1 MVTKK
6 KISSKYKPTAKE
18 SFMNS
23 KQKQY
28 FKQKLTY
35 WKETLLKGSTETILN
50 LKEDKEVSG
59 DFADIASAE
68 STKSIELRTRDR
80 ERKLINKIDE
90 AAKNHNILL
99 ETIDEALKRIE
110 NNTYGYC
117 EVTGKP
123 IGLKRLEARPIATL
137 SIEAQQMHENQEQL
151 NND

>member
-1 MVTKK
+1 MNRKT

-18 SFMNS
+18 PFMNP
-23 KQKQY
+23 KQKEY
-28 FKQKLTY
+28 FKQKLIN
-35 WKETLLKGSTETILN
+35 WKETLLKGSSETILN

-80 ERKLINKIDE
+80 ERKLISK
-90 AAKNHNILL
+90 
-99 ETIDEALKRIE
+99 IDEALKRIE
-110 NNTYGYC
+110 DNTYGYC

>member
-18 SFMNS
+18 SFMNL

-28 FKQKLTY
+28 FKQKLTH

-90 AAKNHNILL
+90 A
-99 ETIDEALKRIE
+99 LKRIE

-151 NND
+151 NSD

>member
-1 MVTKK
+1 MAQKT
-6 KISSKYKPTAKE
+6 KISLKYKPTSKE
-18 SFMNS
+18 PFMNP
-23 KQKQY
+23 KQKEY
-28 FKQKLTY
+28 FKQKLTD
-35 WKETLLKGSTETILN
+35 WKETLLKGSSETILN

-80 ERKLINKIDE
+80 ERKLISKIE
-90 AAKNHNILL
+90 
-99 ETIDEALKRIE
+99 EALKRIE

-137 SIEAQQMHENQEQL
+137 SIEAQQMHENEEQL

>member
-28 FKQKLTY
+28 FKQKLML

-50 LKEDKEVSG
+50 LKEDKQVSG

-80 ERKLINKIDE
+80 ERKLINK
-90 AAKNHNILL
+90 
-99 ETIDEALKRIE
+99 IDEALKRIE

>member
-1 MVTKK
+1 MVSKK

-18 SFMNS
+18 PFINA
-23 KQKQY
+23 KQKEY
-28 FKQKLTY
+28 FRQKLIN
-35 WKETLLKGSTETILN
+35 WKDELLKGSTETITN
-50 LKEDKEVSG
+50 LKQDKEVTG

-68 STKSIELRTRDR
+68 SAKSIELRTRDR
-80 ERKLINKIDE
+80 ERKLINKIDQ
-90 AAKNHNILL
+90 
-99 ETIDEALKRIE
+99 ALKRID

-137 SIEAQQMHENQEQL
+137 SIEAQQIHENQEKL

>member
-80 ERKLINKIDE
+80 ERKLISKIDQ
-90 AAKNHNILL
+90 
-99 ETIDEALKRIE
+99 ALKRIE

-137 SIEAQQMHENQEQL
+137 SIEAQQMHENEEQL
-151 NND
+151 K

>member
-1 MVTKK
+1 MAQKT

-18 SFMNS
+18 PFMNS
-23 KQKQY
+23 KQKEY
-28 FKQKLTY
+28 FKQKLID
-35 WKETLLKGSTETILN
+35 WKETLLKGSSETILN

-80 ERKLINKIDE
+80 ERKLISK
-90 AAKNHNILL
+90 
-99 ETIDEALKRIE
+99 IDEALKRIE
-110 NNTYGYC
+110 NNTYGFC

-137 SIEAQQMHENQEQL
+137 SIEAQQMHENEEQL

>member
-1 MVTKK
+1 MVKKK

-18 SFMNS
+18 PFMNS

-28 FKQKLTY
+28 FKQILTN

-80 ERKLINKIDE
+80 ERKLISK
-90 AAKNHNILL
+90 
-99 ETIDEALKRIE
+99 IDEALKRIE
-110 NNTYGYC
+110 DNTYGYC

>member
-1 MVTKK
+1 MAQKT
-6 KISSKYKPTAKE
+6 KISLKYKPTSKE
-18 SFMNS
+18 PFMNP
-23 KQKQY
+23 KQKEY
-28 FKQKLTY
+28 FKQKLTD
-35 WKETLLKGSTETILN
+35 WKETLLKGSSETILN

-80 ERKLINKIDE
+80 ERKLISKIE
-90 AAKNHNILL
+90 
-99 ETIDEALKRIE
+99 EALKRIE

-137 SIEAQQMHENQEQL
+137 SIEAQQMHENQEQI

>member
-1 MVTKK
+1 MALKT
-6 KISSKYKPTAKE
+6 KISSKYKPTTKE
-18 SFMNS
+18 TFMNS
-23 KQKQY
+23 KQKKY
-28 FKQKLTY
+28 FKQKLID

-50 LKEDKEVSG
+50 LKEDKEVTG

-80 ERKLINKIDE
+80 ERKLISK
-90 AAKNHNILL
+90 
-99 ETIDEALKRIE
+99 IDEALKRIE
-110 NNTYGYC
+110 NDTYGYC

-137 SIEAQQMHENQEQL
+137 SIEAQQMHENEEQL

>member
-1 MVTKK
+1 MVKK
-6 KISSKYKPTAKE
+6 NKISSKYKPTAKE
-18 SFMNS
+18 PFMNP

-28 FKQKLTY
+28 FKQILTN

-80 ERKLINKIDE
+80 ERKLISK
-90 AAKNHNILL
+90 
-99 ETIDEALKRIE
+99 IDEALKRIE

>member
-1 MVTKK
+1 MVKKK

-18 SFMNS
+18 PFMNS

-28 FKQKLTY
+28 FKQILTN

-80 ERKLINKIDE
+80 ERKLISK
-90 AAKNHNILL
+90 
-99 ETIDEALKRIE
+99 IDEALKRIE

-137 SIEAQQMHENQEQL
+137 SIEAQQMHENQEQF

>member
-28 FKQKLTY
+28 FKQKLTH

-90 AAKNHNILL
+90 A
-99 ETIDEALKRIE
+99 LKRIE

>member
-1 MVTKK
+1 MAQKT

-18 SFMNS
+18 PFMNS
-23 KQKQY
+23 KQKEY
-28 FKQKLTY
+28 FKQKLID
-35 WKETLLKGSTETILN
+35 WKETLIKGSSETILN

-80 ERKLINKIDE
+80 ERKLISK
-90 AAKNHNILL
+90 
-99 ETIDEALKRIE
+99 IDEALKRIE
-110 NNTYGYC
+110 NNTYGFC

-137 SIEAQQMHENQEQL
+137 SIEAQQMHENEEQL

>member
-1 MVTKK
+1 MVKKK

-18 SFMNS
+18 PFMNS

-28 FKQKLTY
+28 FKQILAN

-80 ERKLINKIDE
+80 ERKLISK
-90 AAKNHNILL
+90 
-99 ETIDEALKRIE
+99 IDEALKRIE

-137 SIEAQQMHENQEQL
+137 SIEAQQMHENQEQF

>member
-1 MVTKK
+1 MAQKT
-6 KISSKYKPTAKE
+6 KISLKYKPTSKE
-18 SFMNS
+18 PFMNP
-23 KQKQY
+23 KQKEY
-28 FKQKLTY
+28 FKQKLTE
-35 WKETLLKGSTETILN
+35 WKETLLKGSSETILN

-80 ERKLINKIDE
+80 ERKLISKIE
-90 AAKNHNILL
+90 
-99 ETIDEALKRIE
+99 EALKRIE

-137 SIEAQQMHENQEQL
+137 SIEAQQMHENEEQL
-151 NND
+151 K

>member
-1 MVTKK
+1 MVQKT

-18 SFMNS
+18 PFMNQ
-23 KQKQY
+23 KQKEY
-28 FKQKLTY
+28 FKQKLMN
-35 WKETLLKGSTETILN
+35 WKETLLKGSSETILN

-80 ERKLINKIDE
+80 ERKLISK
-90 AAKNHNILL
+90 
-99 ETIDEALKRIE
+99 IDEALKRIE
-110 NNTYGYC
+110 DNTYGYC

>member
-18 SFMNS
+18 SFMNL

-28 FKQKLTY
+28 FKQKLTH

-80 ERKLINKIDE
+80 ERKLISK
-90 AAKNHNILL
+90 
-99 ETIDEALKRIE
+99 IDEALKRIE

>member
-1 MVTKK
+1 MALKTQ
-6 KISSKYKPTAKE
+6 ISSKYKPTTKE
-18 SFMNS
+18 PFMNS
-23 KQKQY
+23 KQKKY
-28 FKQKLTY
+28 FKQKLIN

-80 ERKLINKIDE
+80 ERKLISK
-90 AAKNHNILL
+90 
-99 ETIDEALKRIE
+99 IDEALKRIE

>member
-90 AAKNHNILL
+90 A
-99 ETIDEALKRIE
+99 LKRIE

-137 SIEAQQMHENQEQL
+137 SIEAQQMHENHEQL
-151 NND
+151 SND

>member
-28 FKQKLTY
+28 FKQKLNY

-90 AAKNHNILL
+90 A
-99 ETIDEALKRIE
+99 LKRIE

>member
-1 MVTKK
+1 MALKT
-6 KISSKYKPTAKE
+6 KISPKYKPTAKE
-18 SFMNS
+18 PFMNP
-23 KQKQY
+23 KQKEY
-28 FKQKLTY
+28 FKQKLML

-90 AAKNHNILL
+90 A
-99 ETIDEALKRIE
+99 LKRIE

>member
-1 MVTKK
+1 MVIKTN
-6 KISSKYKPTAKE
+6 ISSKYKPTTKE
-18 SFMNS
+18 PFMNI
-23 KQKQY
+23 KQKNY
-28 FKQKLTY
+28 FKQKLIE
-35 WKETLLKGSTETILN
+35 WKDKLLKGSNDTILN

-90 AAKNHNILL
+90 A
-99 ETIDEALKRIE
+99 LKRIE

-137 SIEAQQMHENQEQL
+137 SVEAQQMHENQEQL

>member
-90 AAKNHNILL
+90 A
-99 ETIDEALKRIE
+99 LKRIE
-110 NNTYGYC
+110 NNFRFYSLYW
-117 EVTGKP
+117 
-123 IGLKRLEARPIATL
+123 
-137 SIEAQQMHENQEQL
+137 
-151 NND
+151 

>member
-1 MVTKK
+1 MTQKT
-6 KISSKYKPTAKE
+6 KISSKYKPTSKE
-18 SFMNS
+18 PFMNP
-23 KQKQY
+23 KQKEY
-28 FKQKLTY
+28 FKQKLID
-35 WKETLLKGSTETILN
+35 WKETLLKGSSETILN

-80 ERKLINKIDE
+80 ERKLISK
-90 AAKNHNILL
+90 
-99 ETIDEALKRIE
+99 IDEALKRIE
-110 NNTYGYC
+110 DNTYGFC

-137 SIEAQQMHENQEQL
+137 SIEAQQMHENEEQL

>member
-1 MVTKK
+1 MAIKK
-6 KISSKYKPTAKE
+6 KTSSTYKPTTKE
-18 SFMNS
+18 PFMNT

-28 FKQKLTY
+28 FKQKLMD
-35 WKETLLKGSTETILN
+35 WKETLLKGSSETILN

-80 ERKLINKIDE
+80 ERKLISK
-90 AAKNHNILL
+90 
-99 ETIDEALKRIE
+99 IDEALKRIE

>member
-1 MVTKK
+1 MAEKT

-18 SFMNS
+18 PFMNPN
-23 KQKQY
+23 QKQY
-28 FKQKLTY
+28 FKQKLID

-50 LKEDKEVSG
+50 LKQDKEVSG

-80 ERKLINKIDE
+80 ERKLISK
-90 AAKNHNILL
+90 
-99 ETIDEALKRIE
+99 IDEALKRIE
-110 NNTYGYC
+110 DNTYGYC

>member
-1 MVTKK
+1 MVTKTT
-6 KISSKYKPTAKE
+6 ISSKYKPKASE
-18 SFMNS
+18 PFMNS

-28 FKQKLTY
+28 FKQKLLF
-35 WKETLLKGSTETILN
+35 WKETLLKGSTETITN

-80 ERKLINKIDE
+80 ERKLINKI
-90 AAKNHNILL
+90 N
-99 ETIDEALKRIE
+99 EALKRIE

-151 NND
+151 K